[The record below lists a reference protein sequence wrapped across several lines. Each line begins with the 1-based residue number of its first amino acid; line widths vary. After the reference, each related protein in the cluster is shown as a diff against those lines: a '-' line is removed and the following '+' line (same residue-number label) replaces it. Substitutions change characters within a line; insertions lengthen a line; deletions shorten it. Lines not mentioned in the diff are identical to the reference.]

1 MRNWIFAGLVAG
13 LAVAAPTSNASA
25 QKNDRYR
32 LTLEEITERKDV
44 TNAYEAVQRLRS
56 QWLKTARSRGSLG
69 SGAAAA
75 EGYRP
80 KPEAPGAEGATPT
93 TSGSTDPFARM
104 ADPRNK
110 QKVGPVLYIDEV
122 KQEEV
127 EELRNIRVAEILE
140 IKYMNG
146 TQASGRYGAGHE
158 AGAILLTTNR
168 LGAKQP

>member
-1 MRNWIFAGLVAG
+1 MSKWIFAGLVVG
-13 LAVAAPTSNASA
+13 LAVAAPTSNAAA
-25 QKNDRYR
+25 QKNDRY
-32 LTLEEITERKDV
+32 LITIQEITDRKDL

-69 SGAAAA
+69 SGASSA

-80 KPEAPGAEGATPT
+80 EPERPGAEGATPT
-93 TSGSTDPFARM
+93 TSSSTDPFSRM

-110 QKVGPVLYIDEV
+110 QKVAPVLYIDEV

-127 EELRNIRVAEILE
+127 EELRNIRVVEILE

-168 LGAKQP
+168 LGGKH